1 VTASRVGTACT
12 SIHSQSDGETAF
24 SGSESYRTKV
34 TTTSTIAGK
43 TRTTTRIVQ
52 GKWIGAACGDIKP
65 LIAPSSGRGR

>member
-1 VTASRVGTACT
+1 
-12 SIHSQSDGETAF
+12 
-24 SGSESYRTKV
+24 V

-65 LIAPSSGRGR
+65 LIGPPSGRGR

>member
-1 VTASRVGTACT
+1 
-12 SIHSQSDGETAF
+12 
-24 SGSESYRTKV
+24 V

-65 LIAPSSGRGR
+65 IAPPSGRGRWIERRSRVAES